1 MTDGSD
7 RGNPW
12 PLQFRFS
19 VDIEGVA
26 ANLAFLEV
34 TGLDTEAQ
42 IIDYRPGNSKAFP
55 TARLPGIVKSGN
67 VTLKKG
73 VCPNDEKMW
82 EWFEQTN
89 LNPIARRAITIRLL
103 DEDANPTMV
112 WTLTNA
118 WPVRFTGTDLKSD
131 SKEVGVESIE
141 IAHQGVAIA
150 NR

>member
-7 RGNPW
+7 RGKPW

-19 VDIEGVA
+19 VDIEGFA
-26 ANLAFLEV
+26 ANLPFLEV

-42 IIDYRPGNSKAFP
+42 VIDYRGGK
-55 TARLPGIVKSGN
+55 LPGIVKSGN
-67 VTLKKG
+67 VTLKRG
-73 VCPNDEKMW
+73 LCPKDEKLW

-103 DEDANPTMV
+103 DEDAIPTTV
-112 WTLTNA
+112 WTLSNA

-131 SKEVGVESIE
+131 GDEVAVESIE
-141 IAHQGVAIA
+141 MAHEGVTIA

>member
-1 MTDGSD
+1 M
-7 RGNPW
+7 
-12 PLQFRFS
+12 
-19 VDIEGVA
+19 
-26 ANLAFLEV
+26 
-34 TGLDTEAQ
+34 
-42 IIDYRPGNSKAFP
+42 
-55 TARLPGIVKSGN
+55 PGIVKSGN